1 MHWGVA
7 PAKGLVLVGVSGVS
21 SEPGGAGEGTGG
33 AAGRHRAQTSTQGQS
48 CQGNGMWG
56 LMVAA
61 RALGVP
67 KEEPSDALV
76 SPQGWG
82 KHHPQASATPPGCEA
97 PAQLLPL
104 TPISSTSI
112 LVEKSSKVQN
122 PDPLTQGPVSLQPCP
137 IAQVLLAC
145 VQLQPRVAL
154 LHV

>member
-1 MHWGVA
+1 
-7 PAKGLVLVGVSGVS
+7 
-21 SEPGGAGEGTGG
+21 
-33 AAGRHRAQTSTQGQS
+33 
-48 CQGNGMWG
+48 MWG

-61 RALGVP
+61 GALGMS

-82 KHHPQASATPPGCEA
+82 KHQPQASAIPPGCEA

-104 TPISSTSI
+104 TTISSTSV

-137 IAQVLLAC
+137 IAQVLFAC